1 MNTSASSR
9 DGLDLRT
16 LSDPEWTAASELI
29 ETVFHEVPVVPEVRA
44 AERSTF
50 ELDRTVG
57 AFDGD
62 LLVGLTAAY
71 SMRMTVPGGHQVPM
85 AGVTWVAVRPTHRR
99 RGILNRLMRRQL
111 EDIHSGGREAV
122 AALYASETPIYG
134 RFGYGLASHAAD
146 MSILRTP
153 DPLAGAPVD
162 PSLRLRVLPPDES
175 LPLVEPIY
183 AAMVA
188 SRPGMLSRDKG
199 WAERAVL
206 DAEALRRGAT
216 RLQCL
221 LAEDDA
227 GPRGYAW
234 YSTVGEWNDAS
245 LPEGTVRV
253 RETGALDPAAYAA
266 VWRYLLNID
275 LTIQVETRLPV
286 DDPLLHLLADPRRAR
301 PRVKDGL
308 FVRLVDV
315 GRALAERRYACEVDV
330 VLDVADPGCPWN
342 QRRWR
347 LVGGPD
353 GASCEPTDAPADLAL
368 SARELGAAHLGGV
381 SLRTLGQAGRVSEL
395 RPGRLTAASRAFLS
409 DVQPFATFTF

>member
-1 MNTSASSR
+1 MNTSASSQDR
-9 DGLDLRT
+9 LDLRP

-62 LLVGLTAAY
+62 LLAGLTAAY
-71 SMRMTVPGGHQVPM
+71 SMRMTVPGGRQVPM

-111 EDIHSGGREAV
+111 EEIHSGGREAV

-134 RFGYGLASHAAD
+134 RFGYGLASHAAAV
-146 MSILRTP
+146 SILRTP
-153 DPLAGAPVD
+153 DPLAGAPAD
-162 PSLRLRVLPPDES
+162 PSLRLRVLAPDES
-175 LPLVEPIY
+175 LPLVKPIY

-188 SRPGMLSRDKG
+188 SRPGMLSRDKA

-216 RLQCL
+216 RLQCV
-221 LAEDDA
+221 LAEDDT

-234 YSTVGEWNDAS
+234 YSTVGGWNDAS

-275 LTIQVETRLPV
+275 LTVEVETRLPV

-301 PRVKDGL
+301 PQVKDGL

-315 GRALAERRYACEVDV
+315 GRALAERRYACDVDV
-330 VLDVADPGCPWN
+330 VLDVADPACPWN
-342 QRRWR
+342 ERRWR

-353 GASCEPTDAPADLAL
+353 GASCEPTDDPADLAL

-409 DVQPFATFTF
+409 DVQPFAAFTF